1 MFAKYKGSRYAPK
14 KSRVWH
20 VRAALLSVVLLV
32 LFVWFVS
39 IFRLL
44 SSNDQHPIQ
53 DRIKN
58 SQKISKQGPELT
70 YQEWLR
76 RRQNITLQ
84 PLEAIK
90 KVNVSALGKWV
101 FRKTKDGRP
110 HYLNLKTKEIKWITP
125 PKNLQAYIDEEK
137 RKTDVEGGGVLSLM
151 DGLLKL
157 RVDTDKKQ
165 NGENDDDDED
175 EDEDS
180 TKNKDGTYKPLRPES
195 ADDDNPDSGGWVY
208 SPRQKKLDE
217 EKKKRAV
224 KGKKDEGAAK
234 AKEKIL
240 EEDKKYKEKVDKE
253 NGKKDKLV
261 PDHIH
266 ARKGETAKSIVAE
279 YLAKL
284 KENHVNY
291 NEAPPRHHN

>member
-1 MFAKYKGSRYAPK
+1 MD
-14 KSRVWH
+14 
-20 VRAALLSVVLLV
+20 
-32 LFVWFVS
+32 
-39 IFRLL
+39 
-44 SSNDQHPIQ
+44 N
-53 DRIKN
+53 
-58 SQKISKQGPELT
+58 
-70 YQEWLR
+70 
-76 RRQNITLQ
+76 
-84 PLEAIK
+84 
-90 KVNVSALGKWV
+90 
-101 FRKTKDGRP
+101 
-110 HYLNLKTKEIKWITP
+110 P

-208 SPRQKKLDE
+208 SPRQKSWMRRR
-217 EKKKRAV
+217 KKAV

-240 EEDKKYKEKVDKE
+240 EEDKKYKEKWIKRME
-253 NGKKDKLV
+253 RKDKLA